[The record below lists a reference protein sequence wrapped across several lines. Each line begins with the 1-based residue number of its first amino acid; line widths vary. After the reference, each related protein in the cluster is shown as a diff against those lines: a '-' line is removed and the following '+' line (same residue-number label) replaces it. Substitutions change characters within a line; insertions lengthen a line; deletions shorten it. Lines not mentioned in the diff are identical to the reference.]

1 MLVVTCSVWLL
12 KNKKNYIMKIIALIP
27 FWTDYKPLKA
37 SLTCKP
43 LVKVSG
49 KSLINRT
56 IEIINHIKL
65 IDKAVVFTSDSEVFD
80 HIDDSVSYQIVQR
93 DASLN
98 SDKASIEDII
108 NEFLQVS
115 DADIVVLI
123 HPKSPFIRPQTI
135 EECVEK
141 VLIGGFDSAFV
152 ATQLFHSIKR
162 QAWYKGKPLNYLIDK
177 DTTILSELE
186 PVLIESSSIY
196 VFTRALFKKNR
207 HRIGENP
214 YIKEV
219 GHFEGFEVNNKD
231 DLTMAELMIN
241 AGLDK
246 EF

>member
-1 MLVVTCSVWLL
+1 
-12 KNKKNYIMKIIALIP
+12 MKIIALIP
-27 FWTDYKPLKA
+27 FWAGYKPLKE
-37 SLTCKP
+37 SLTCRP

-65 IDKAVVFTSDSEVFD
+65 IDKTVVFTSDSEVFD
-80 HIDDSVSYQIVQR
+80 HIDDIMNYEILQR
-93 DASLN
+93 NANLN
-98 SDKASIEDII
+98 ADNTSIEDII
-108 NEFLQVS
+108 HEFLQVS

-152 ATQLFHSIKR
+152 ANSIKR

-177 DTTILSELE
+177 DTPALSELE

-196 VFTRALFKKNR
+196 VFTRALFKKSR

-219 GHFEGFEVNNKD
+219 GYFEGFEVDNKD

>member
-1 MLVVTCSVWLL
+1 
-12 KNKKNYIMKIIALIP
+12 MKIIALIP
-27 FWTDYKPLKA
+27 FWTDYKSLQE

-207 HRIGENP
+207 HLIGENP

>member
-1 MLVVTCSVWLL
+1 
-12 KNKKNYIMKIIALIP
+12 MKIIALIP

-65 IDKAVVFTSDSEVFD
+65 IDKTVVFTSDSEVFD
-80 HIDDSVSYQIVQR
+80 HIDDSMNYEIVQR
-93 DASLN
+93 DANLN

-141 VLIGGFDSAFV
+141 VLTGEFDSAFV
-152 ATQLFHSIKR
+152 ANSIKR

-177 DTTILSELE
+177 DTPALSELE

-196 VFTRALFKKNR
+196 VFTRALFKKSR

-214 YIKEV
+214 YIKEI
-219 GHFEGFEVNNKD
+219 GHFEGFEVDNKD

>member
-1 MLVVTCSVWLL
+1 
-12 KNKKNYIMKIIALIP
+12 MKIIALIP

-108 NEFLQVS
+108 YEFLQVS

>member
-1 MLVVTCSVWLL
+1 
-12 KNKKNYIMKIIALIP
+12 MKIIALIP
-27 FWTDYKPLKA
+27 FWTGYKPLKE
-37 SLTCKP
+37 SLTCRP

-65 IDKAVVFTSDSEVFD
+65 IDKTVVFTSDSEVFD
-80 HIDDSVSYQIVQR
+80 HIDDSMNYEIVQR
-93 DASLN
+93 DANLN

-141 VLIGGFDSAFV
+141 VLTGEFDSAFV
-152 ATQLFHSIKR
+152 ANSIKR

-177 DTTILSELE
+177 DTPALSELE

-196 VFTRALFKKNR
+196 VFTRALFKKSR

-219 GHFEGFEVNNKD
+219 GHFEGFEVDNKD

>member
-1 MLVVTCSVWLL
+1 
-12 KNKKNYIMKIIALIP
+12 MKIIALIP

>member
-1 MLVVTCSVWLL
+1 M
-12 KNKKNYIMKIIALIP
+12 YIYIAGCKI
-27 FWTDYKPLKA
+27 
-37 SLTCKP
+37 
-43 LVKVSG
+43 
-49 KSLINRT
+49 R
-56 IEIINHIKL
+56 
-65 IDKAVVFTSDSEVFD
+65 
-80 HIDDSVSYQIVQR
+80 
-93 DASLN
+93 
-98 SDKASIEDII
+98 
-108 NEFLQVS
+108 
-115 DADIVVLI
+115 
-123 HPKSPFIRPQTI
+123 
-135 EECVEK
+135 
-141 VLIGGFDSAFV
+141 GFDEKSTLRNFMFENGRN
-152 ATQLFHSIKR
+152 LKFPNNSIPLRLNLLSKI
-162 QAWYKGKPLNYLIDK
+162 YYLNFLNYLIDK

>member
-1 MLVVTCSVWLL
+1 
-12 KNKKNYIMKIIALIP
+12 MKIIALIP

-80 HIDDSVSYQIVQR
+80 NIDDSVSYQIIQR

>member
-1 MLVVTCSVWLL
+1 VWLL
-12 KNKKNYIMKIIALIP
+12 KNNKKYIMKIIALIP
-27 FWTDYKPLKA
+27 FWTDYKPLKE

-65 IDKAVVFTSDSEVFD
+65 IDKTVVFTSDSEVFD
-80 HIDDSVSYQIVQR
+80 HIDDSMSYQIIQR

-98 SDKASIEDII
+98 SDKVSIEDII

-123 HPKSPFIRPQTI
+123 HPQSPFIRPQTI
-135 EECVEK
+135 KECVEK
-141 VLIGGFDSAFV
+141 VLTGGFDSAFV
-152 ATQLFHSIKR
+152 ANSIKR

-177 DTTILSELE
+177 DTPMLSELE

-214 YIKEV
+214 YIKKV
-219 GHFEGFEVNNKD
+219 GHFEGFEVDNKD

>member
-1 MLVVTCSVWLL
+1 
-12 KNKKNYIMKIIALIP
+12 MKIIALIP

-141 VLIGGFDSAFV
+141 VLIGEFDSAFV

>member
-1 MLVVTCSVWLL
+1 VKHVTVKTNVINFSNL
-12 KNKKNYIMKIIALIP
+12 KIKIYIMKIIALIP
-27 FWTDYKPLKA
+27 FWMDYKPLRK
-37 SLTCKP
+37 SLACRP

-65 IDKAVVFTSDSEVFD
+65 IDKTVIFTSDSEVCG
-80 HIDDSVSYQIVQR
+80 HIDDNMNYEIVQR
-93 DASLN
+93 DSNLN
-98 SDKASIEDII
+98 SDSASIEGII

-135 EECVEK
+135 GECIEK
-141 VLIGGFDSAFV
+141 VLAGGFDSAFI
-152 ATQLFHSIKR
+152 ANSIKR

-177 DTTILSELE
+177 DTPMLSELE

-196 VFTRALFKKNR
+196 VFTRALFKKSR
-207 HRIGENP
+207 HRIGKNP

-219 GHFEGFEVNNKD
+219 GHFEGFEVDNKD

>member
-27 FWTDYKPLKA
+27 FWTDYKSLQE

-65 IDKAVVFTSDSEVFD
+65 IDKTVVFTSDSEVFD

>member
-1 MLVVTCSVWLL
+1 
-12 KNKKNYIMKIIALIP
+12 MKIIALIP
-27 FWTDYKPLKA
+27 FWTGYKPLEK
-37 SLTCKP
+37 SLTCRP

-65 IDKAVVFTSDSEVFD
+65 IDKTVVFTSDSEVFD
-80 HIDDSVSYQIVQR
+80 HIDDSMNYEIVQR
-93 DASLN
+93 DANLN

-141 VLIGGFDSAFV
+141 VLTGGFDSAFV
-152 ATQLFHSIKR
+152 ANSIKR

-177 DTTILSELE
+177 DTPALSELE

-196 VFTRALFKKNR
+196 VFTRALFKKSR

-219 GHFEGFEVNNKD
+219 GHFEGFEVDNKD